1 MTQNPNNV
9 EICEGIFIHNH
20 DNGTVNI
27 HKHDNGNV
35 NRNEQNG
42 MTGASYESLV
52 NRYFLTSIYAKVAR
66 YCIDGFRMEPPMI
79 LSSMPPYVTQIPAR
93 LLLVKS

>member
-1 MTQNPNNV
+1 MVTQNPSNV
-9 EICEGIFIHNH
+9 EISEGIFIHNH

-27 HKHDNGNV
+27 HKHDNGTA
-35 NRNEQNG
+35 NRKEQNG
-42 MTGASYESLV
+42 MTGASYESV
-52 NRYFLTSIYAKVAR
+52 IRYFLTSIYAKVSR

-79 LSSMPPYVTQIPAR
+79 LSSMLPCVTQIPGR